1 MSQISPPIR
10 ILLVCA
16 VAFMAAWT
24 LFLRPKAETG
34 SPAAATPAPATQ
46 PPVAAGGETA
56 QSAAGQAV
64 EQANAAKAATEAHS
78 AAVAGEPA
86 AAAGTAAKPAPA
98 VKGAAAAHATRV
110 KAAKPGEL
118 PRRVQAALDADR
130 VVALLFWSPRA
141 ADDRAVRSE
150 LARVDRHD
158 GKVVVHAVPMKRFAD
173 YQKITRGA
181 VVEQSPTVVVVDREQ
196 KVETL
201 VGFVDSVS
209 IDQAVTD
216 ALRNS

>member
-86 AAAGTAAKPAPA
+86 AAGTAAKPAPA

-118 PRRVQAALDADR
+118 PRRVPAARDADQ
-130 VVALLFWSPRA
+130 VVALLLWSPRA

-158 GKVVVHAVPMKRFAD
+158 GKVVVHAAPMKRFAD

>member
-16 VAFMAAWT
+16 VAFISAWM

-34 SPAAATPAPATQ
+34 SPAAATPSPATQ

-78 AAVAGEPA
+78 AAVAGEA
-86 AAAGTAAKPAPA
+86 ATTAATATKPAP
-98 VKGAAAAHATRV
+98 VLKGAAAAAHAKRA
-110 KAAKPGEL
+110 KAKPGAL
-118 PRRVQAALDADR
+118 PQRVQAALDADK

-158 GKVVVHAVPMKRFAD
+158 GKVVVHAAPMKRFAD

-181 VVEQSPTVVVVDREQ
+181 VVEQSPTVVVVDRHQ

-201 VGFVDSVS
+201 VGFVDRVS

-216 ALRNS
+216 ALRKQ